1 MFVTTVFEAPESRNE
16 AILQN
21 MLGED
26 NELSAPESRIEVLLL
41 ALLQKLGGSG
51 NEGDVQI
58 DYKILNKRN
67 IAIKHSS
74 ESRANYNSY
83 LILTQMGIIYVKVVS
98 GVGTAEC
105 MAGYDYEVTC
115 TVTGQTV
122 NIDLGYEWNVGVIVP
137 ILGDYVESVTFS

>member
-1 MFVTTVFEAPESRNE
+1 MAEVFEAPESRNE

-26 NELSAPESRIEVLLL
+26 NELLAPESRIEVLLQ

-51 NEGDVQI
+51 DETEVEI
-58 DYKILNKRN
+58 AYKILNKKN
-67 IAIKHSS
+67 IAITHSS
-74 ESRANYNSY
+74 ESRANYNCY

-98 GVGTAEC
+98 GTGTAVNL
-105 MAGYDYEVTC
+105 AGYEYDVTC

-137 ILGDYVESVTFS
+137 ILNDYIESVIFS

>member
-1 MFVTTVFEAPESRNE
+1 MAEVFEAPESRNE

-21 MLGED
+21 MLGDD
-26 NELSAPESRIEVLLL
+26 NELLAPESRIEVLLQ

-51 NEGDVQI
+51 DESEVEI
-58 DYKILNKRN
+58 AYKILNKQH
-67 IAIKHSS
+67 IAITHSS
-74 ESRANYNSY
+74 ESRANYNCY

-98 GVGTAEC
+98 GTGTAVNL
-105 MAGYDYEVTC
+105 AGYEYDVTC

-137 ILGDYVESVTFS
+137 ILNDYIESVIFS